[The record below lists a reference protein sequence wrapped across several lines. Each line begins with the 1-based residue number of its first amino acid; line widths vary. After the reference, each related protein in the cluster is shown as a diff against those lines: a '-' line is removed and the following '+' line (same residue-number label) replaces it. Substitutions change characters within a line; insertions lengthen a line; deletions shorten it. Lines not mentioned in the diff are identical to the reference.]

1 MFSEKKMSLALVL
14 SFALISNVK
23 AFYGIG
29 GCPTQYPYVAYP
41 FGGSGCVPNGNYY
54 SQYFDDTTMTS
65 LRLHATAS

>member
-29 GCPTQYPYVAYP
+29 GCPTQYP
-41 FGGSGCVPNGNYY
+41 
-54 SQYFDDTTMTS
+54 
-65 LRLHATAS
+65 